1 MESANFADSVYSAR
15 YTRTNNTSTYL
26 LELKML
32 KQRFY
37 WFLLGLLTMV
47 LAVSLNAEPLLAQTD
62 DPAPADLIF
71 STGQVTPDGLP
82 QAHNVLARLDLA
94 TGQASPFYTDESAVY
109 LKALSWSPDGERLA
123 YLRVEFD
130 GRNYADQ
137 LCLLDR
143 SGAAQGCFD
152 DAPVG
157 YTAVFYNNDVTWS
170 ADGSKL
176 YFVGGDVNTRRLL
189 EADAQTRE
197 TLRSLYEYALPPRE
211 LDHPPVLAWT
221 DDLAYLTLGLGDQT
235 RIQQGMPAQLIDLNS
250 GEAVDLTHIP
260 DAQGA
265 SLFVTCPYFSPQGT
279 YLTAYNFDVPETPSQ
294 PQFLLLNTE
303 GTIVATIEAAPP
315 LNVLPTGCPAW
326 QANEASFYFP
336 VTRGTQQSST
346 LNIVKYALDDGQFST
361 AYELGELDNLAAAT
375 VISRLALSPDEGFL
389 AFDSPF
395 DPALNPGTQV
405 TVIALASPTP
415 TLQRY
420 SAPYQFSVDP
430 LWSPDSSS
438 P

>member
-1 MESANFADSVYSAR
+1 
-15 YTRTNNTSTYL
+15 
-26 LELKML
+26 ML

-37 WFLLGLLTMV
+37 WSLLGLLTLV
-47 LAVSLNAEPLLAQTD
+47 LAVNLNAEPLRAQTD
-62 DPAPADLIF
+62 NPLPADLIF
-71 STGQVTPDGLP
+71 STGQADSGGLP
-82 QAHNVLARLDLA
+82 QAHNILARLDI
-94 TGQASPFYTDESAVY
+94 QARQVSLFYTDESAAY
-109 LKALSWSPDGERLA
+109 LKALSWSPDGEHLA

-137 LCLLDR
+137 LCLLDQA
-143 SGAAQGCFD
+143 GAPQGCFD

-157 YTAVFYNNDVTWS
+157 YTSVFDDNGITWS

-176 YFVGGDVNTRRLL
+176 YFVGGDSAARRLL
-189 EADAQTRE
+189 EADVQTHE
-197 TLRSLYEYALPPRE
+197 TLRRLYEYALPPRE

-265 SLFVTCPYFSPQGT
+265 SLFVTCPYFSPHGT

-294 PQFLLLNTE
+294 SQFLLLNAQ
-303 GTIVATIEAAPP
+303 GTIVSTIEAAPP

-326 QANEASFYFP
+326 QADEAAFYFP
-336 VTRGTQQSST
+336 VTHGTQQSST

-361 AYELGELDNLAAAT
+361 AYKSGQLNDLAAAT
-375 VISRLALSPDEGFL
+375 VISRMALSPDEGFL
-389 AFDSPF
+389 AFNSPF
-395 DPALNPGTQV
+395 DPALSPGTQV
-405 TVIALASPTP
+405 TVIALMPPPP

-420 SAPYQFSVDP
+420 SAPYQFSSDP
-430 LWSPDSSS
+430 LWTSR
-438 P
+438 